1 MSSHKSCGCK
11 THHFPIIRA
20 EKPVFPTSYLHRI
33 VGAEGTG
40 AEQRH
45 CVHVLSF
52 SWLLLQRVRTHWAHP
67 CGQRCENVKSSRKE
81 SQQQTGTDRDKYFD
95 RGETFMQFPW
105 QHPALL
111 TSLFLITLPE
121 PSVTGLCV
129 SELNWLKSGE
139 GRRVLDSNWRRAAQG
154 TGRQR

>member
-1 MSSHKSCGCK
+1 
-11 THHFPIIRA
+11 
-20 EKPVFPTSYLHRI
+20 
-33 VGAEGTG
+33 
-40 AEQRH
+40 
-45 CVHVLSF
+45 
-52 SWLLLQRVRTHWAHP
+52 
-67 CGQRCENVKSSRKE
+67 
-81 SQQQTGTDRDKYFD
+81 
-95 RGETFMQFPW
+95 MQFPW